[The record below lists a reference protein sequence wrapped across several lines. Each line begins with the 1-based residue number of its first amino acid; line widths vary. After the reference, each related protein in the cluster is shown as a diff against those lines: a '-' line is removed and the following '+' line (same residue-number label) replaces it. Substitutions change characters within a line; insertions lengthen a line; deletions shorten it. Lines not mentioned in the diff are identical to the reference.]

1 MNLTINGI
9 PISVD
14 PIAAQEIVRKHLL
27 NGEAKDVPMIAI
39 AGSVNVPQLQKSE
52 RFIGSYSGPDGKVT
66 LAILMPG
73 EKKNVTWP
81 DAQTWAK
88 EQGGD
93 LPSRVEGLLLYL
105 HHRDQF
111 QKDDVLWLNE
121 QHAAFSGTAWYQYF
135 YDGYQGYWYEDYKL
149 LARAVRRVTI

>member
-39 AGSVNVPQLQKSE
+39 AGSVNMPQLQKGE

-121 QHAAFSGTAWYQYF
+121 QHADFSGYAWGQSFGYGGQDYWSK
-135 YDGYQGYWYEDYKL
+135 DGKL

>member
-39 AGSVNVPQLQKSE
+39 AGSVNMPQLQKGE

-121 QHAAFSGTAWYQYF
+121 QRAAFSGNAWGQTV
-135 YDGYQGYWYEDYKL
+135 YDGYSRRWHEYYEL